1 MDQETLHKQTL
12 LYNQE
17 YQIQQIER
25 KIRRI
30 LGERTDE
37 EKEEFNKRISELSEQ
52 LEINNKKCS
61 VLQTQYKHLQDELRF
76 YYKINK

>member
-1 MDQETLHKQTL
+1 MDQETLRKQTL

-17 YQIQQIER
+17 YQIQQLER

-37 EKEEFNKRISELSEQ
+37 EKEEYNQRINELSQQ
-52 LEINNKKCS
+52 LDENTKKCS
-61 VLQTQYKHLQDELRF
+61 VLQTQYKHLQDELR
-76 YYKINK
+76 YTQ